1 MKLIATV
8 AASLVF
14 MAACSPAA
22 ITAQPEPS
30 TPVQEVS
37 PQQAPE
43 SGVSRTFDEDA
54 AGAPPPGFSF
64 ARTGGGPLGQWHVRA
79 EAGAPSGANVL
90 AQLDADRTDDRYP
103 LAVLEAPSASDV
115 RVSVQCRMISGDVD
129 QACGLVARYRDEDNY
144 YITCANALEDNI
156 RLYYVRDGRRQQIG
170 HWRGEVTPNAWHAFR
185 FDVQGDRLR
194 VFWDGQ
200 LVIDHRD
207 TTFTEAGRVGL
218 WTKADSVTSFDDLSV
233 EPL

>member
-1 MKLIATV
+1 M
-8 AASLVF
+8 
-14 MAACSPAA
+14 
-22 ITAQPEPS
+22 
-30 TPVQEVS
+30 
-37 PQQAPE
+37 
-43 SGVSRTFDEDA
+43 
-54 AGAPPPGFSF
+54 
-64 ARTGGGPLGQWHVRA
+64 
-79 EAGAPSGANVL
+79 
-90 AQLDADRTDDRYP
+90 
-103 LAVLEAPSASDV
+103 
-115 RVSVQCRMISGDVD
+115 
-129 QACGLVARYRDEDNY
+129 
-144 YITCANALEDNI
+144 
-156 RLYYVRDGRRQQIG
+156 RDGRRQQIG